1 MSRSSQL
8 TQKSFATVPGCSDTE
23 HLDLSGFQGLR
34 GYIPYRPSRLEQID
48 PSHQSRSNWQTQEC
62 SSLFIVSAR
71 QKVGRQLQGLVC

>member
-23 HLDLSGFQGLR
+23 HLALLGIQSLR
-34 GYIPYRPSRLEQID
+34 GYIPYRPSRLEKID
-48 PSHQSRSNWQTQEC
+48 LSHQLRSNWQTQEC
-62 SSLFIVSAR
+62 GSLFIVSTR